1 MLFDQ
6 FVDGE
11 FERAGIE
18 LFLQGNGDHDDLIVR
33 IRLVSC
39 HKILRLDYSTVS
51 TVCVTCVW
59 VGVDN
64 AWKQEKLKARK
75 MLENSAV
82 PHTPCIRFVRR
93 ILQDCTKSTLLRFLV
108 YRTNYPNDL

>member
-1 MLFDQ
+1 MFFDQ

-39 HKILRLDYSTVS
+39 HKILRIDYSTVS
-51 TVCVTCVW
+51 TVCVIRMSLCGTQ
-59 VGVDN
+59 D
-64 AWKQEKLKARK
+64 QHILKGIPPWER
-75 MLENSAV
+75 
-82 PHTPCIRFVRR
+82 
-93 ILQDCTKSTLLRFLV
+93 
-108 YRTNYPNDL
+108 